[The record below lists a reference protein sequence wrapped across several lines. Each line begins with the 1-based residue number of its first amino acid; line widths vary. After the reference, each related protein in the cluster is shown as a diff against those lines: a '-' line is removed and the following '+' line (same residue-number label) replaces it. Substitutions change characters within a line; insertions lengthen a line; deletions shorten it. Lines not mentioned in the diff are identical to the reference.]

1 MKVRTIAL
9 TAALFMGLSSL
20 AGAAF
25 AQTKVYIVNEGKIMT
40 DSKLGKALNL
50 QLSTEANTAVDK
62 LGLKTL
68 KTEVDTERAA
78 LQPQTQSLT
87 PEAIAANPT
96 LKGRVDNLNKKY
108 SELMQK
114 SSALDQGVEQQR
126 SVNGMKFNY
135 VLIPAIEF
143 VAKQVGADVVLSY
156 GSALYNKDSIDISAQ
171 VIARLDATVPTLEAL
186 KAALP
191 PPPQPAQGA
200 TAKPASPGGGQ

>member
-9 TAALFMGLSSL
+9 TAALFVGLSSF

-25 AQTKVYIVNEGKIMT
+25 AQTKVYIVNVDKVML
-40 DSKLGKALNL
+40 DSKLGKALSA
-50 QLSTEANTAVDK
+50 QLSTEANSAVDK

-96 LKGRVDNLNKKY
+96 LKGRVDALNKKY
-108 SELMQK
+108 SELVQK

-126 SVNGMKFNY
+126 GVNGIKFNY
-135 VLIPAIEF
+135 VLIPAIEN
-143 VAKQVGADVVLSY
+143 VAKQVGADVVIPYSA
-156 GSALYNKDSIDISAQ
+156 ALYNKDAVDITAQ
-171 VIARLDATVPTLEAL
+171 VVARLDATVPTLEAL

-191 PPPQPAQGA
+191 TPPAQPAPGA
-200 TAKPASPGGGQ
+200 AKPAPGGGQ